1 MRLYVMMVV
10 ALLASCG
17 KESSPEGR
25 MSIRAEKLEQKIDSL
40 AAQNRAI
47 LDSIHVINRELQAL
61 RRGN

>member
-1 MRLYVMMVV
+1 MRLYAMMMV

-17 KESSPEGR
+17 RESSPEGR

-47 LDSIHVINRELQAL
+47 LDSIQVINKELRAL
-61 RRGN
+61 KLSH